1 MSNHPQ
7 KSGSL
12 CSGMS
17 GSLYPGIGGSL
28 YPGIGGSLYPG
39 ILNYSNRIKSKL
51 LIVLCILASFCKF
64 LLMSYN
70 VPRTGARNPV
80 LRLRQGY
87 GACALLNETFGSY
100 LSKKQL
106 P

>member
-28 YPGIGGSLYPG
+28 YPGILTFKVWFGLLGQEIYVG
-39 ILNYSNRIKSKL
+39 I
-51 LIVLCILASFCKF
+51 
-64 LLMSYN
+64 
-70 VPRTGARNPV
+70 
-80 LRLRQGY
+80 
-87 GACALLNETFGSY
+87 
-100 LSKKQL
+100 
-106 P
+106 

>member
-17 GSLYPGIGGSL
+17 ASLCSGIGGSLYSGMSGSLYSGIGGSL

-39 ILNYSNRIKSKL
+39 ILRWVGRRDGFLCGGRKDGLHYKKL
-51 LIVLCILASFCKF
+51 
-64 LLMSYN
+64 YN
-70 VPRTGARNPV
+70 
-80 LRLRQGY
+80 
-87 GACALLNETFGSY
+87 
-100 LSKKQL
+100 
-106 P
+106 